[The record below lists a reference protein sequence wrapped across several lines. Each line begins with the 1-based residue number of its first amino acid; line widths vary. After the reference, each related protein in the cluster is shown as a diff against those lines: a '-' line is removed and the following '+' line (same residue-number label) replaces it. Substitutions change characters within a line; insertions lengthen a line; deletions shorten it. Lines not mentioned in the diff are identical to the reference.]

1 MIRINLLPYRSS
13 RKKDN
18 VKKSLLGFIIILA
31 IFGAA
36 LFFVHKWLTDN
47 VNTLNSKISYTKT
60 EIDKYNKINTEIK
73 ELRAKLELLNMKL
86 GIIASLQSNRATAV
100 TLMDNLTQTIIKDDM
115 WLTNLTTRGNETA
128 TITGIA
134 TDNKVVADFMVNLET
149 MPRYTVVSLQSVKQ
163 TTINSRQLKQFV
175 LNFNLLT
182 APPMEATASAGGQ

>member
-1 MIRINLLPYRSS
+1 MIRINLLPYRDS

-18 VKKSLLGFIIILA
+18 VKKSLLGFVIILV

-47 VNTLNSKISYTKT
+47 VNTLNSKIVYTKT

-86 GIIASLQSNRATAV
+86 GIIASLQANRTTSV
-100 TLMDNLTQTIIKDDM
+100 NLMDNLTQAIVKNDM
-115 WLTNLTTRGNETA
+115 WLTNLSTTGNTSA
-128 TITGIA
+128 SLTGLA

-149 MPRYTVVSLQSVKQ
+149 IPRYTQVSLKSVKQ
-163 TTINSRQLKQFV
+163 TAINARPLKQFV
-175 LNFNLLT
+175 LTFNLAT
-182 APPMEATASAGGQ
+182 APPPEATASTGGQ

>member
-18 VKKSLLGFIIILA
+18 VKKSLLGFIIILV
-31 IFGAA
+31 IFSAA

-163 TTINSRQLKQFV
+163 TAINSRQLKQFV
-175 LNFNLLT
+175 LNFNLQT

>member
-73 ELRAKLELLNMKL
+73 DLRAKLELLNLKL

-100 TLMDNLTQTIIKDDM
+100 NLMDNLTQTIIKDDM
-115 WLTNLTTRGNETA
+115 WLTNLTTKGNQTA

-149 MPRYTVVSLQSVKQ
+149 IPRYTAVSLQSVKQ
-163 TTINSRQLKQFV
+163 TAINSRQLKQFV